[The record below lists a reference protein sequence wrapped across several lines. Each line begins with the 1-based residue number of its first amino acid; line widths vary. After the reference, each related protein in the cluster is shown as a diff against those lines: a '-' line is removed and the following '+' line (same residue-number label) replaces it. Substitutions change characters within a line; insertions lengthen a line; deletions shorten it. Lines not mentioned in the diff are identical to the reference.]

1 MKIKI
6 KEEDLV
12 IAADRIRKDI
22 HKNMIAQIKSGKRVE
37 DLVGMVQE
45 YLENS
50 KLDSF
55 LSLDETLLILRTF
68 CKKKNNLFI
77 IEDNKKTTENIA
89 NDLFQRGVNN
99 ILNIMAKE
107 DVLDCSFD
115 NETNDFHFNM
125 KE

>member
-1 MKIKI
+1 
-6 KEEDLV
+6 
-12 IAADRIRKDI
+12 
-22 HKNMIAQIKSGKRVE
+22 
-37 DLVGMVQE
+37 
-45 YLENS
+45 
-50 KLDSF
+50 LDSF
-55 LSLDETLLILRTF
+55 LSLDETLIILRTF
-68 CKKKNNLFI
+68 CKKKDNLFI